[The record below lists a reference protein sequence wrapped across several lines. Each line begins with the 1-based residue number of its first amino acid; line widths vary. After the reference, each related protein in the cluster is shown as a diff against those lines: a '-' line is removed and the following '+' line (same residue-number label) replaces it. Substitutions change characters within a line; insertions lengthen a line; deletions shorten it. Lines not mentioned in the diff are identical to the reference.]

1 MLSMLFDGWSALG
14 RTLLVTVLGYTALL
28 VAVRLGGKR
37 TLAKLNAFDWI
48 VTVAFGSALASV
60 ATSQDV
66 SVAEGAVVF
75 GGLVGL
81 QFLIAWL
88 SSRVPPF
95 QRLIKASPVLLVRDG
110 RLLEEPMRRMR
121 VTEVEIY
128 QAVRE
133 AGLASPSQ
141 AAAVVLETNGG
152 LSVLTETPADSEA
165 MRNVEGW

>member
-1 MLSMLFDGWSALG
+1 MLVDGWSTLG

-75 GGLVGL
+75 G
-81 QFLIAWL
+81 
-88 SSRVPPF
+88 
-95 QRLIKASPVLLVRDG
+95 

-121 VTEVEIY
+121 VTEVEIH

-133 AGLASPSQ
+133 AGLASPTQ
-141 AAAVVLETNGG
+141 AATVVLETNGG
-152 LSVLTETPADSEA
+152 LSVITETSPDSAA
-165 MRNVEGW
+165 MGNVEGW

>member
-1 MLSMLFDGWSALG
+1 MLVDGWSTLG

-75 GGLVGL
+75 G
-81 QFLIAWL
+81 
-88 SSRVPPF
+88 
-95 QRLIKASPVLLVRDG
+95 

-121 VTEVEIY
+121 VTEVEIH

-133 AGLASPSQ
+133 AGLAHRPRRRPWCWRPTAASP
-141 AAAVVLETNGG
+141 
-152 LSVLTETPADSEA
+152 
-165 MRNVEGW
+165 